1 MLYSYH
7 IEYVDQGYLQNFIGL
22 IMGQFFSWVKSN
34 EKELLIILENLA
46 KKAVEASNAVLDLMD
61 DPTNKDK
68 IARISE
74 IETEADILTRD
85 IFSELNKTFI
95 TPLDREDMQ
104 RVASKIDDI
113 IDFMDGIGAR
123 FASYKI
129 TEAPPHTKQM
139 AEELVKATKEVEF
152 MVAKLGNVKNP
163 KLMIEHCRQTS
174 VIEHVIDDLYRL
186 AISELFESN
195 DAINIIKLK
204 DIYET
209 METASDRCVDVADV
223 VEDIVLKYT

>member
-1 MLYSYH
+1 
-7 IEYVDQGYLQNFIGL
+7 
-22 IMGQFFSWVKSN
+22 MGQFFSWVKSN
-34 EKELLIILENLA
+34 EKELLVILEGLA
-46 KKAVEASNAVLDLMD
+46 KKSVEASEAVYELLQ
-61 DPTNKDK
+61 DPTNKEK
-68 IARISE
+68 IKHVSE
-74 IETEADILTRD
+74 IETEADVLTRD

-113 IDFMDGIGAR
+113 IDFMDGIAAR

-129 TEAPPHTKQM
+129 TTAPPHTLEM
-139 AEELVKATKEVEF
+139 AKELVNATKEVEY
-152 MVAKLGNVKNP
+152 MVSKLGNVKNP
-163 KLMIEHCRQTS
+163 KSMIEHCRNTS
-174 VIEHVIDDLYRL
+174 TIEHTIDDLYRD

-195 DAINIIKLK
+195 DAIQIIKLK

-223 VEDIVLKYT
+223 IEDIVLKYT

>member
-1 MLYSYH
+1 M
-7 IEYVDQGYLQNFIGL
+7 
-22 IMGQFFSWVKSN
+22 
-34 EKELLIILENLA
+34 ENLA

-139 AEELVKATKEVEF
+139 AEELAKATKEVEF